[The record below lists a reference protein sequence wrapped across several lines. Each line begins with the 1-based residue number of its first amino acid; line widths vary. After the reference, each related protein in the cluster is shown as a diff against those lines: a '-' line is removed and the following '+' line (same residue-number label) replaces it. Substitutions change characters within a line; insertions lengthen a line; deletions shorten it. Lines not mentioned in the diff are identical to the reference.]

1 MKDLLGRRWGSLIG
15 SLLLWAG
22 SGCTEEQTGL
32 FIQGNAARV
41 PPDCIV
47 TAEESATLLGYGVL
61 DVGLKLDYDASLLV
75 GSQLTP
81 RSDKENLRS
90 ETMITVVEGA
100 EVHLYND
107 EGVQE
112 VEFTVPAS
120 GVILPDASEG
130 AGYGVINATLIPQL
144 TGESILRTLTPG
156 QTVTRVAE
164 VNVFGQTVGGLEVE
178 SARIRYVVKVCLG
191 CLVSF
196 PSEVRGPNGPCEL
209 GGDQPPDVIPCNMG
223 QDSAVDCRLCSGTR
237 EICRTGL

>member
-1 MKDLLGRRWGSLIG
+1 MKDLLGRRWSSLIG
-15 SLLLWAG
+15 SFLLWAG
-22 SGCTEEQTGL
+22 SGCTDEQTGL
-32 FIQGNAARV
+32 FIQGNAARI
-41 PPDCIV
+41 PPDCTV

-81 RSDKENLRS
+81 RSDKDNLRS
-90 ETMITVVEGA
+90 ETMITVVNGA

-120 GVILPDASEG
+120 GVILPDPSEG

-144 TGESILRTLTPG
+144 TGEAILQDLAPG

-164 VNVFGQTVGGLEVE
+164 VSVFGQTVGGLEVE
-178 SARIRYVVKVCLG
+178 SARIRYVIKVCLG
-191 CLVSF
+191 CLVAF
-196 PSEVRGPNGPCEL
+196 PSEAINAMGQCAPSDQGPEN
-209 GGDQPPDVIPCNMG
+209 IPCSVG
-223 QDSAVDCRLCSGTR
+223 QDSLVDCRLCAANR
-237 EICRTGL
+237 EICRGGL